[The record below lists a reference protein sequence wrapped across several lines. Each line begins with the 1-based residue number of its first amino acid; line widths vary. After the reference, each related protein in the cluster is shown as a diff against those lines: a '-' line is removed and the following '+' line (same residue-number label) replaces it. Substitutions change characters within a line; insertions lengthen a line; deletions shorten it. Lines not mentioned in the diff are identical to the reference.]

1 REHSDLLLSTVDV
14 FIKESLLEW
23 LEHAL
28 KTSKQVAQSETNI
41 LHSDD
46 TYAKDRINSAR
57 LGNQYS

>member
-1 REHSDLLLSTVDV
+1 
-14 FIKESLLEW
+14 
-23 LEHAL
+23 EHAL